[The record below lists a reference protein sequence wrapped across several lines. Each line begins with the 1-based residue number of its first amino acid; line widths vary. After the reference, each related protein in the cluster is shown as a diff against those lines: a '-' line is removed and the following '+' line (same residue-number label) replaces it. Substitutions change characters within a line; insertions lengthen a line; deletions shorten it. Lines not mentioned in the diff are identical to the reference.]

1 MKINGDLTG
10 LMKISC
16 DLTLLLKINGDLIR
30 FMKIDCDFTWLVTIN
45 CDLTCLTK
53 INCDL
58 AGHTMINCNL
68 TWFVKISGVL
78 AWLRIG
84 SCDITGHCCVRNFA
98 IKDAGGEWREVH
110 RPYLWWQVCLNT
122 NYRSITCLKNNYFL
136 QFWQGANKFVQSI
149 LELYV
154 KFYQVWHFFP
164 VFLCCCRANKNN

>member
-16 DLTLLLKINGDLIR
+16 DLTLLLKINGDLTR

-45 CDLTCLTK
+45 CDLAGLTK
-53 INCDL
+53 IECDL

-78 AWLRIG
+78 AWLGIG

-136 QFWQGANKFVQSI
+136 QFWQGANTFVQSI
-149 LELYV
+149 FELYV

-164 VFLCCCRANKNN
+164 VFFVLLQSE

>member
-16 DLTLLLKINGDLIR
+16 DLTLLLKINGDLTR

-45 CDLTCLTK
+45 CDLAGLTK

-78 AWLRIG
+78 AWLGIG

-122 NYRSITCLKNNYFL
+122 NYRSITCLKKQLFL
-136 QFWQGANKFVQSI
+136 TILTRGQYICSVHFWVICEILSSLTFLPCFFFVLLQS
-149 LELYV
+149 E
-154 KFYQVWHFFP
+154 
-164 VFLCCCRANKNN
+164 